1 MPHQR
6 GLIFITICL
15 FLLSLAACNPG
26 GEKPA
31 APKSDAP
38 VTAPTPLAAQQPL
51 PQSPASPDAAIP
63 ANLVVDVN
71 GHRMTQEQLNAELS
85 KRLLAMKDQIPQD
98 RLQQAKDS
106 IKKRLVDDFVI
117 RNLLMD
123 EVNRLK
129 ITATD
134 KDVGEAVDQ
143 LKSTLPPGV
152 TIDDLMKRNQV
163 TSEQMHEEIRFGI
176 RINKMVLASMGG
188 KTKPTDKEITS
199 FYQKNKD
206 KFKLP
211 ESVHVRHILVAK
223 AAGDDEKTKAEKKA
237 KADDLRK
244 QLLGGADFAKTALT
258 SSDCPSKQ
266 AGGDLGTFTRGQMV
280 KPFEDAAFS
289 QEKGETG
296 PVVETD
302 FGYHVIEVLEK
313 NSSKTMNLDGEAKE
327 KITAFLTQQKQ
338 QQAFDRMIKGLRDK
352 ARIVYYGQ

>member
-1 MPHQR
+1 MPNQR

-15 FLLSLAACNPG
+15 LLLSLTACNPG

-31 APKSDAP
+31 APKSDAQVAATQP
-38 VTAPTPLAAQQPL
+38 VPAQQPL
-51 PQSPASPDAAIP
+51 TPSPASPDAAIP
-63 ANLVVDVN
+63 ANLVVDVD
-71 GHRMTQEQLNAELS
+71 GHKMTEEQLNAELN

-98 RLQQAKDS
+98 RLQQAKES

-123 EVNRLK
+123 EVNRQK

-152 TIDDLMKRNQV
+152 TIDELMKRNQV
-163 TSEQMHEEIRFGI
+163 TKEQMHEELRFGI
-176 RINKMVLASMGG
+176 KINKLVLASMGG
-188 KTKPTDKEITS
+188 KAQPTNKEINT

-206 KFKLP
+206 KFKMP

-223 AAGDDEKTKAEKKA
+223 AAGDDEKTKAEKKM
-237 KADDLRK
+237 KAEDIRK
-244 QLLGGADFAKTALT
+244 QLLGGAEFAETALK

-266 AGGDLGTFTRGQMV
+266 AGGDLGTFPRGQMV

-289 QEKGETG
+289 QKKDEIG
-296 PVVETD
+296 PLVETD
-302 FGYHVIEVLEK
+302 FGYHIIQVLEK
-313 NSSKTMNLDGEAKE
+313 NSSKTVDLNNDMKE
-327 KITAFLTQQKQ
+327 KIIAFLTQQKQ
-338 QQAFDRMIKGLRDK
+338 QEAFDRLIKNLREK
-352 ARIVYYGQ
+352 AKIVYSKQ